1 MIPYLK
7 KRGEKDMNLKDLLD
21 PATLAQL
28 NKTEKQLRQ
37 KEHEKKEEEQRKR
50 IEEQKRR
57 EKNKSFA
64 ELFNESKLD
73 WREYK

>member
-1 MIPYLK
+1 
-7 KRGEKDMNLKDLLD
+7 MNLKDLLD
-21 PATLAQL
+21 ADTLAKL

-37 KEHEKKEEEQRKR
+37 IEQEKKEAEQKKR
-50 IEEQKRR
+50 MEEQKRR

-64 ELFNESKLD
+64 ELLNESKLD